1 MKFSRAILVPIAACV
16 TALPLSAAD
25 PIYKNDFESAAV
37 DKAPADVLIMA
48 GSFEVKQDGTN
59 KVLELPGE
67 PLDTFGMLF
76 GPSSKDD
83 ITATA
88 RFHGT
93 KKGRKFPTFGL
104 SLNGVGGYRLQVSP
118 AKNMIEF
125 IKGDETKLGVPY
137 TWTSDTW
144 TTLRITVRKE
154 GAGWVI
160 EGKAWPSGEKEPEK
174 PTISTEEK
182 AEPSAGRAGIWGS
195 PYSGTP
201 IRFDDLLIM
210 PLK

>member
-1 MKFSRAILVPIAACV
+1 MRTSHAFLVPFAAALA
-16 TALPLSAAD
+16 ALPLCAAE
-25 PIYKNDFESAAV
+25 PIYKNDFESATV
-37 DKAPADVLIMA
+37 DKAPADVMVMA

-83 ITATA
+83 VSASA
-88 RFHGT
+88 RFFGT
-93 KKGRKFPTFGL
+93 KKGRKFPTFGI

-118 AKNMIEF
+118 AKNMLEF
-125 IKGDETKLGVPY
+125 IKGDETKLGVPF
-137 TWTSDTW
+137 TWASDTW
-144 TTLRITVRKE
+144 TSLRIIVRKQ

-160 EGKAWPSGEKEPEK
+160 EGKAWPAGSPEPEK
-174 PTISTEEK
+174 PLISIEEK
-182 AEPSAGRAGIWGS
+182 TEPSAGRAGIWGS
-195 PYSGTP
+195 PYAGTP
-201 IRFDDLLIM
+201 IRFDDLLIA